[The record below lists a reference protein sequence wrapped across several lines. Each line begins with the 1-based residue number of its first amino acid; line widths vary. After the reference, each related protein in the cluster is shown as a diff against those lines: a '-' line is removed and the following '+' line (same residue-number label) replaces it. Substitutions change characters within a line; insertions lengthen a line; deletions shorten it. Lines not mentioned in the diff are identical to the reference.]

1 MSELDL
7 TEHLERERMSDDL
20 KTSLL
25 DVYKAQDDLIYAQQE
40 AVMRLLHENVEQ
52 ENMINELLHNN
63 V

>member
-52 ENMINELLHNN
+52 ENMINELLRGNA
-63 V
+63 

>member
-1 MSELDL
+1 MDL

>member
-1 MSELDL
+1 MDL

-52 ENMINELLHNN
+52 ENMINELLRGNA
-63 V
+63 